1 MENGVAGRKNSFTV
15 AVDMDIH
22 GYLCV
27 VEDLGQP
34 RKYDISG
41 IRIINDFT
49 ICGCVEDADILLLLR
64 MFYAFLFFSL
74 PIPLSRRIYPR
85 FSSLEMSAII

>member
-1 MENGVAGRKNSFTV
+1 MDSV
-15 AVDMDIH
+15 VDIR
-22 GYLCV
+22 LRTST
-27 VEDLGQP
+27 

-64 MFYAFLFFSL
+64 MFYDFLFFSL
-74 PIPLSRRIYPR
+74 PIPLSRQIYPL